1 MTGLAPLIGHEQLR
15 AALGQAFMRGEL
27 ASALLLHGPT
37 GIGKQRLGL
46 WLAQRV
52 LCDQATGIEPC
63 GKCHHCRLALSLQHP
78 DINWFFPL
86 ARPKSS
92 GGPDKL
98 ADALEDARAAEL
110 ASRREEPYRPALP
123 AELAGI
129 YLVQV
134 QTLRRMAMSRPAMA
148 RTKVFL
154 IGDAEHLVPQEASTE
169 AANALLKVLE
179 EPPPDTL
186 FIVTAN
192 DPDELLPTIRS
203 RLMPVRV
210 QPLPIELVESTIAK
224 VTGADPAVARL
235 AARLSE
241 GSIGRALAFIPAG
254 GEPGPL
260 DQIRLDAR
268 SLLEASLAKQPT
280 DRLVAALRTSPA
292 GARASFADMLDFL
305 ALWIRDLAAVAA
317 GAPDQVVNVDSFDNL
332 RVLAGRIGGSSEGSG
347 DALRSVDLARGMT
360 RSNINPQLTL
370 ASLLRQ
376 INQALIRPD

>member
-1 MTGLAPLIGHEQLR
+1 MSGLAPVAGHAQLR
-15 AALGQAFMRGEL
+15 SALGDAFVRGEL
-27 ASALLLHGPT
+27 SSALLLHGPT

-46 WLAQRV
+46 WLAQRIV
-52 LCDQATGIEPC
+52 CDQSTDSEPC
-63 GKCHHCRLALSLQHP
+63 GNCRHCRLALSLQHP
-78 DINWFFPL
+78 DIHWFFPL

-98 ADALEDARAAEL
+98 ADTLEEARAAEL
-110 ASRREEPYRPALP
+110 ASRREEPWRAAVPG
-123 AELAGI
+123 ELAGI
-129 YLVQV
+129 YLAQV

-179 EPPPDTL
+179 EPPADTV
-186 FIVTAN
+186 FIVTAS

-203 RLMPVRV
+203 RLTPIRV
-210 QPLPIELVESTIAK
+210 QPLPIELVENTIVDAI
-224 VTGADPAVARL
+224 GAERTAARL

-241 GSIGRALAFIPAG
+241 GSIGRALAFVPADG
-254 GEPGPL
+254 DAGPL
-260 DQIRLDAR
+260 ERIRLESR
-268 SLLEASLAKQPT
+268 ELLEAALAPKST
-280 DRLVAALRTSPA
+280 DRLTAALRTSPA
-292 GARASFADMLDFL
+292 GARASFVDLLDFL

-317 GAPDQVVNVDSFDNL
+317 GAADQVVNVDSIDRLHFWAK
-332 RVLAGRIGGSSEGSG
+332 RIPGLAKGTGV
-347 DALRSVDLARGMT
+347 ALLNIDLARGMT

-376 INQALIRPD
+376 INKALTEPD